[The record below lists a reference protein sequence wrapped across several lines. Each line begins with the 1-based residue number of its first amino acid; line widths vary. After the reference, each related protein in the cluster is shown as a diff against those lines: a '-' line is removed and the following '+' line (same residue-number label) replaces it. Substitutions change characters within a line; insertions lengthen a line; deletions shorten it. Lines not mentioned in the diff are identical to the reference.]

1 MESQITVEK
10 LVALGLT
17 EYKAEH
23 LIKFAQDENLSLQ
36 KAYYE
41 SHCRIFR
48 ADMAL
53 LNVFLFFFVSILI
66 GGDRDGLFVLL
77 FLALLYGAGE
87 LCFRFHKGYWERLKI
102 YCALKKL

>member
-53 LNVFLFFFVSILI
+53 LSVFLFS
-66 GGDRDGLFVLL
+66 LL
-77 FLALLYGAGE
+77 VFSLVATVMGFSYY
-87 LCFRFHKGYWERLKI
+87 CF
-102 YCALKKL
+102 